1 MGTPNLDLQTIEMSD
16 NLKTDFVR
24 KINSNMQIID
34 EKYGYLKNQLLTKT
48 GKTTIEEAI
57 AYIDV
62 LINTQDAK
70 EGNK

>member
-1 MGTPNLDLQTIEMSD
+1 MGTPNLDLQAIEMSD

-62 LINTQDAK
+62 LINAGGVN
-70 EGNK
+70 E